1 MFDILDLVKRR
12 KKEVF
17 SGYYYEY
24 KTSAPVYFEYKNQN
38 YPRSV
43 FTEVINNLI
52 VEGRNLVITTTWALK
67 WKLNSKIVLQ
77 DGKTYIINEMQSECY
92 NDENQR
98 FLAKSPNCEFI
109 LALKE
114 VAVARPGGQEV

>member
-77 DGKTYIINEMQSECY
+77 DGKTYTINEMSKRSPRLR
-92 NDENQR
+92 ENMELTV
-98 FLAKSPNCEFI
+98 FPLPNVSCQMSRTVKNASMI
-109 LALKE
+109 H
-114 VAVARPGGQEV
+114 G